1 MFYAIRHITKFRY
14 NQAITE
20 SSMELRM
27 KPQSEGNQVCGSFEL
42 ALSPLARAMSY
53 RDYLGNTIH
62 HFNLLRRHSQLTIS
76 TKAAVEVN
84 PLPPLPDAISCQAWK
99 ALDVAAR
106 DSDYWEWL
114 GPSAFA
120 RPTEKLIQLGKE
132 LELGRD
138 DNPLAVLNRLASGIH
153 TTFSYSPK
161 TTRADSPIDEAL
173 SSRQGVCQGFSHIM
187 IALARSLGIPSRYVS
202 GYLFSQSEAGDG
214 GDRTS
219 ADATHA
225 WVESWLP
232 ELGWV
237 GFDPTNNL
245 IVSDRHIRVAIGR
258 DYADVPPTRG
268 VYHGNAKGELSVAVQ
283 VRPLDAMPSTLV
295 DQEDVPEEIWREQSL
310 VAAMATAGSGTD
322 EHQHPLQQQQVG
334 GW

>member
-84 PLPPLPDAISCQAWK
+84 PLPPLPDEFPCHAWK
-99 ALDVAAR
+99 ALDQAAH
-106 DSDYWEWL
+106 DSDYWESL
-114 GPSAFA
+114 GPSEFA
-120 RPTEKLIQLGKE
+120 RPTEKLLQLAAE
-132 LELGRD
+132 LNLKRNE
-138 DNPLAVLNRLASGIH
+138 NPLAALHRLSAGIH
-153 TTFSYSPK
+153 EIFRYSPK
-161 TTRADSPIDEAL
+161 TTRADSPIDETL
-173 SSRQGVCQGFSHIM
+173 ESRQGVCQDFSHIM
-187 IALARSLGIPSRYVS
+187 IALARNLGIPSRYVS
-202 GYLFSQSEAGDG
+202 GYLYNENEG
-214 GDRTS
+214 GTRSS

-245 IVSDRHIRVAIGR
+245 VVSDRHIRVAIGR

-295 DQEDVPEEIWREQSL
+295 DQEDAPEENWHEQSL
-310 VAAMATAGSGTD
+310 VAAMATSGTGTD
-322 EHQHPLQQQQVG
+322 EHQHPLQQQQ
-334 GW
+334 